1 MVGEDSQPKVNEA
14 RGLSPQ
20 TTNKACCFAK
30 ISFSENENVS
40 GSAFLK
46 FMVVFGLIFLRM

>member
-1 MVGEDSQPKVNEA
+1 VVGEDSQPKVNEA